1 MRGEATLYRNL
12 LEPVYQGF
20 LERGYSPN
28 GLPYLTWDLTNI
40 TLGPNLR
47 LRNSRNSAE
56 PDAIFII
63 GPYAVVPLL
72 EIREQAAYLQG
83 VSEPM
88 SQTERPHTY
97 LKESNCHEGVREAA
111 WCCRCC

>member
-1 MRGEATLYRNL
+1 MNKDL

-20 LERGYSPN
+20 LEGGYSSN

-47 LRNSRNSAE
+47 LRDSRNSAE
-56 PDAIFII
+56 PDTIFII

-72 EIREQAAYLQG
+72 EIREQAAYLQS
-83 VSEPM
+83 VSKPM
-88 SQTERPHTY
+88 LQTERQQTY
-97 LKESNCHEGVREAA
+97 LEKSNCHEGVREAA